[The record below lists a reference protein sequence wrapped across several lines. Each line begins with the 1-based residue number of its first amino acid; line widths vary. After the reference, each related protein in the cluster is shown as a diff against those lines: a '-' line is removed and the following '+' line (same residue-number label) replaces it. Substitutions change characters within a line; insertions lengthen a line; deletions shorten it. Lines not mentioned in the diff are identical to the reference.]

1 MTSRADLARAFVDQT
16 AWAGTA
22 ITPLAGDASNRK
34 YFRLLSAHGTPT
46 VLMDADPAKGEDV
59 HPFLHVAKHLSSI
72 GLSAPKILA
81 EDQPNGF
88 LLLEDL
94 GDDLF
99 ARVVLKNPGLEAPMY
114 EAATNALIALH
125 AAPPADGLKPY
136 NPEVM
141 ARMAALAWHW
151 YRTGL
156 LGADETREAAFQT
169 AFQKLLE
176 THVPETPVMI
186 LRDYHAENL
195 LWLPDREGPAKA
207 GQLDFQDAMLG
218 HPAYDLVSLLEDARR
233 DVPYEIMHG
242 MISRYCAATETN
254 TGHFLLAYHLL
265 GAQRNLRILGVF
277 ARLSMLGCKPH
288 YVDLIPRVWAHLMND
303 LKHPV
308 LAGIAPLIRAE
319 LPEPTPANLQ
329 KLKDLCGTVQ
339 AP

>member
-16 AWAGTA
+16 AWAGAA

-34 YFRLLSAHGTPT
+34 YFRLLSSQGTPA

-59 HPFLHVAKHLSSI
+59 RPFLHVAKHLFNI
-72 GLSAPKILA
+72 GLSAPQILA

-88 LLLEDL
+88 LLLEDF

-99 ARVVLKNPGLEAPMY
+99 ARVVLKEPSLEAPMY
-114 EAATNALIALH
+114 EAATDALIALH
-125 AAPPADGLKPY
+125 AASPAEGLKAY

-141 ARMAALAWHW
+141 ARMAALAWRW

-156 LGADETREAAFQT
+156 LGADPAREAAFQA
-169 AFQKLLE
+169 AFQSLLE
-176 THVPETPVMI
+176 AHVPDTPVMI

-195 LWLPDREGPAKA
+195 LWLPDRNGPAKA

-233 DVPYEIMHG
+233 DVPYEIMQG
-242 MISRYCAATETN
+242 MISRYCGATETN

-277 ARLSMLGCKPH
+277 ARLSMLGGKPH

-308 LAGIAPLIRAE
+308 LAEIAPLIRAE

>member
-16 AWAGTA
+16 AWAGAA

-34 YFRLLSAHGTPT
+34 YFRLLSSQGTPA

-59 HPFLHVAKHLSSI
+59 RPFLHVAKHLFNI
-72 GLSAPKILA
+72 GLSAPQILA

-88 LLLEDL
+88 LLLEDF

-99 ARVVLKNPGLEAPMY
+99 ARVVLKEPSLEAPMY
-114 EAATNALIALH
+114 EAATDALIALH
-125 AAPPADGLKPY
+125 AASPAEGLKAY

-156 LGADETREAAFQT
+156 LGADPAREAAFQA
-169 AFQKLLE
+169 AFQSLLE
-176 THVPETPVMI
+176 AHVPETPVMI

-195 LWLPDREGPAKA
+195 LWLPDRNGPAKA

-233 DVPYEIMHG
+233 DVPYEIMQG
-242 MISRYCAATETN
+242 MISRYCGATETN

-277 ARLSMLGCKPH
+277 ARLSMLGGKPH

-308 LAGIAPLIRAE
+308 LAEIAPLIRAE